1 MLGVGDEVHHLALS
15 VGAGIGAA
23 CAPDPDR
30 LARESFQGFFQL
42 SLNRRL
48 ADLELESGVIGPL
61 IFNQKGGPP
70 KLPARSAI

>member
-1 MLGVGDEVHHLALS
+1 MIGFGGEVHHLALG

-23 CAPDPDR
+23 CAPDPGW
-30 LARESFQGFFQL
+30 LAYESFQGFFQL
-42 SLNRRL
+42 PLDRRM
-48 ADLELESGVIGPL
+48 ANLELEPGVIGPL